1 MNFEQTA
8 IVAIV
13 LTMMAMFVWNR
24 LRYDLVA
31 MLALLASVLVGVV
44 PAAEAFSG
52 FSDDVVMIVAAAL
65 LVSGAVARSG
75 IAEYALRPLAP
86 YLKSVRSQVFVL
98 VLAVTVLST
107 FIKNIG
113 ALAILMPVAF
123 QVAKRSGTS
132 PSQLLLPLAFG
143 SLLGG
148 LITMIGTSPNIV
160 VARVRAEIV
169 GEPFRMFDYAPV
181 GGALAALGLVVI
193 VLACGLLP
201 RRRAAVS
208 LNEAIEI
215 ENYVVEARV
224 PASSP
229 VVGQAPRDLEAM
241 GGEKLELASVAR
253 ETRDA
258 HPPHPDMKL
267 HPGDTLLLKGDP
279 EEIDRVIDRAGLS
292 LDNQSPEAVRDDDPD
307 EVGVIEGVVMSDSM
321 LVGMTPADVR
331 LRARYGLSMIAISR
345 SDEDLTQ
352 RLSSIRFRAG
362 DVLVL
367 QGIPDRIA
375 EALKT
380 LAILPLAEREVAFG
394 RSRRRWVPLGV
405 LLAAMVAVALEWLP
419 AAIAFFAASLVLLL
433 AKTLSLRE
441 AYEQIEWPVLVLLG
455 ALIPVSEAVRS
466 TGVSDLIAERLSAV
480 AGAMPPM
487 GALALVMVAAMAV
500 TPFLNNAATVLM
512 MAPIAASL
520 ATALGL
526 KIDAFLMAVAIGAAC
541 DFLTPFGHQ
550 CNTLVLGPGGYRFG
564 DYWKLGLPLSIM
576 VVAAGV
582 PLIAWVWGLA
592 AA

>member
-13 LTMMAMFVWNR
+13 LTMMALFVWNR

-98 VLAVTVLST
+98 VLAVTVMST

-123 QVAKRSGTS
+123 QVAKGSGTS

-224 PASSP
+224 PASSA
-229 VVGQAPRDLEAM
+229 VVGQAPRDLEAL

-331 LRARYGLSMIAISR
+331 LRERYGLSMIAISR

-367 QGIPDRIA
+367 QGIRDRIA
-375 EALKT
+375 EALKA

-405 LLAAMVAVALEWLP
+405 LLAAMAAVALEWLP

-433 AKTLSLRE
+433 AKSLSLRE

-466 TGVSDLIAERLSAV
+466 TGVSDLIAERLSVV
-480 AGAMPPM
+480 ASAMPPM

-592 AA
+592 AV